1 MNRFVWL
8 RENGRL
14 VPQKPE
20 AHDWPTCL
28 DHLARLYPPPQ
39 PGTDVVDTRTDRFGR
54 TAAKEKDSTP
64 MKKPGT

>member
-14 VPQKPE
+14 IPQKWTEDTPRHGELVAEHVPE

-28 DHLARLYPPPQ
+28 DYLARLYPPPQ
-39 PGTDVVDTRTDRFGR
+39 PDPDVVDTRTD
-54 TAAKEKDSTP
+54 
-64 MKKPGT
+64 